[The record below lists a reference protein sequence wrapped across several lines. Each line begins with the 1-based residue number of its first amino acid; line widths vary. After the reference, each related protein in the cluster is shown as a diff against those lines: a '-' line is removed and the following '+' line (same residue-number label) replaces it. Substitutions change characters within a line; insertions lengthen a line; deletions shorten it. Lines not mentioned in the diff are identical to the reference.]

1 MNVVEEIRLN
11 REKGAKRLESEYK
24 AGLMALASRFC
35 NDPSD
40 AEELVN
46 ATFATVVEKIDDY
59 LEQSAF
65 FGWMCQ
71 ILMSHLS
78 RSVRRKSNES
88 IVYPGDLPDVEDQE
102 AQEEVYRNPYADAAP
117 ATDNRVVLSPQQQS
131 AFENLYRLY
140 RQEAFHVS
148 GDKDKY

>member
-1 MNVVEEIRLN
+1 MNVVDEIRQN

-35 NDPSD
+35 NDSSD

-71 ILMSHLS
+71 IMTTKELLKDI
-78 RSVRRKSNES
+78 RRRIAKGES
-88 IVYPGDLPDVEDQE
+88 KKDIYNQYAWTEWETAVTRFLPTQ
-102 AQEEVYRNPYADAAP
+102 
-117 ATDNRVVLSPQQQS
+117 
-131 AFENLYRLY
+131 
-140 RQEAFHVS
+140 VS
-148 GDKDKY
+148 I